1 MRKVLEQQ
9 SYKTCLS
16 NLFSPLSPLFHLSKL
31 KIEECR
37 FMKSKKRPLWLTWA
51 NYDLKGPD
59 VQIMY
64 KNGDDL
70 RQDMLTLQILQ
81 VMDNIWQAEGLD
93 FRMNAYLCMATDLNQ
108 GMIEVVSP
116 AQTLADIQV
125 WHKNSAFDKK
135 AVFEWLKKQH
145 PDEKSLDEA
154 VEEFLLSCAGYC
166 VATYVLGIGD
176 RHNDNIMVKT
186 SGQLFHI
193 DFGHFLGNF
202 KSKFNIKRERV
213 PFVLTTHF
221 IYVITRG
228 NTKPSNATRFQDL
241 CEKAYIILRRRFPLL
256 WSLFN
261 MMVSC
266 GIPQLSS
273 PKDALYLHE
282 SLVPH
287 LSEENALAHFRAK
300 YTEALKGSWKTT
312 INFFVHIKN
321 K

>member
-1 MRKVLEQQ
+1 
-9 SYKTCLS
+9 
-16 NLFSPLSPLFHLSKL
+16 
-31 KIEECR
+31 
-37 FMKSKKRPLWLTWA
+37 MKSKKRPLWLTWA

-59 VQIMY
+59 IQIMY

-93 FRMNAYLCMATDLNQ
+93 LRMNAYLCMATDLEQ

-116 AQTLADIQV
+116 AETMADIQL
-125 WHKNSAFDKK
+125 WYKASAFDKK
-135 AVFEWLKKQH
+135 ALFEWLKRKHADQ
-145 PDEKSLDEA
+145 DSLNEA

-176 RHNDNIMVKT
+176 RHNDNIMMKS

-202 KSKFNIKRERV
+202 KSKFHIKRERV
-213 PFVLTTHF
+213 PFVLTSHF
-221 IYVITRG
+221 IYVITKG
-228 NTKPSNATRFQDL
+228 NSETENSHRFQET
-241 CEKAYIILRRRFPLL
+241 CEKAFLILRRRFPLL
-256 WSLFN
+256 MSLFM

-282 SLVPH
+282 TLVPH
-287 LSEENALAHFRAK
+287 LTEEQALEHFKGK
-300 YTEALKGSWKTT
+300 YMEALKGSWKTS
-312 INFFVHIKN
+312 INFWVHMKN